1 MALPNLTRDQAVER
15 AALITVDSYQIIL
28 DVTDGNGAPGE
39 RTFRSTTTVVFDA
52 LPGADTVID
61 ISAHTVRRASLNDQ
75 DLDVSGYDE
84 AAGIPLRGLAQ
95 RNVVVVDADC
105 HYSNTGEGLHRFVD
119 PVDGETYLY
128 SQFETADAKRM
139 FACFDQP
146 DLKATFDVRV
156 TAPAHWKVI
165 SNGAPLAAANGVH
178 TFATTPRM
186 STYLVALIA
195 GPYAAW
201 TDTYIDDHGEIP
213 LGIYCRAS
221 LAEYMD
227 AERLFTQTKQGFGFY
242 HKHFGLPYAFGKYDQ
257 LFVPEFNAGAMEN
270 AGAVTFLE
278 DYVFRSK
285 VTRASYERR
294 AETVLHEMAH
304 MWFGDLVTM
313 TWWDDLWLNESFA
326 TFASVL
332 CQSEATEFTEAWTTF
347 ATVEKSWAYR
357 QDQLPSTRVTAPAH
371 WKVISNGA
379 PLAAANGV
387 HTFATT
393 PRMSTYLVA
402 LIAGPYAAWTDTYID
417 DHGEIPLG
425 IYCRASLAEYMDAE
439 RLFTQTKQGFG
450 FYHKHFGLPYAFGKY
465 DQLFVPEFNAGA
477 MENAGAVT
485 FLEDY
490 VFRSKVTR
498 ASYER
503 RAETVLHEMAH
514 MWFGDLVTMTWW
526 DDLWLNES
534 FATFA
539 SVLCQSEATEFT
551 EAWTTFATVEK
562 SWAYRQDQLPS
573 THPIAADIPDLAAV
587 EVNFD
592 GITYAK
598 GASVLKQL
606 VAYVGLERFLAGLRD
621 YFRTHAFGN
630 ASFDDLLAA
639 LEKASG
645 RDLSNW
651 GEQWLK
657 TTGLNT
663 LRPDFEVDAEG
674 RFTRF
679 AVTQSG
685 AAPGAGETR
694 VHRLA
699 VGIYDD
705 DGSKSSGKLVR
716 VHREELDVSG
726 PITNVPALVGVSRGK
741 LILVNDDDLTYCSLR
756 LDERS
761 LQTALDRIA
770 DIAEPLPRTLVW
782 SAAWEMTRE
791 AELRARDFVSLVSG
805 GVHAETEV
813 GVAQRLLLQAQTALG
828 CYAEPGWARERGW
841 PQFADRLLELAR
853 EAEPG
858 SDHQL
863 AYINSLCSSVLS
875 PRHVQTLGALL
886 EGEPAACGLAGLAVD
901 TDLRWRIVTAL
912 ATAGAIDADGPETP
926 RIDAEVQ
933 RDPTAA
939 GKRHA
944 AQARAARPQFVVKD
958 EAFTTVVEDDTLANA
973 TGRAMI
979 AGIAAPGQGE
989 LLKPFARRYFQAI
1002 PGVWAR
1008 RSSEVAQSV
1017 VIGLYPHW
1025 DISEQGITAA
1035 EEFLSDP
1042 EVPPA
1047 LRRLVLEGQ
1056 AAVQRS
1062 LRARN
1067 FDADG

>member
-1 MALPNLTRDQAVER
+1 MALPNLTREQAVER
-15 AALITVDSYQIIL
+15 ASLITVASYQIDL
-28 DVTDGNGAPGE
+28 DLTDSHGGPGE
-39 RTFRSTTTVVFDA
+39 RTFRSVTTVVFDA
-52 LPGADTVID
+52 LAGADTVID
-61 ISAHTVRRASLNDQ
+61 IAADTVRGATLNGR

-84 AAGIPLRGLAQ
+84 STGIELRGLAD

-105 HYSNTGEGLHRFVD
+105 RYSNTGEGLHRFVD
-119 PVDGETYLY
+119 PVDNETYLY

-156 TAPAHWKVI
+156 TAPRHWKVI
-165 SNGAPLAAANGVH
+165 SNGATVSVTDGLH

-195 GPYAAW
+195 GPYAEWKDAY
-201 TDTYIDDHGEIP
+201 TDEHGEIP

-221 LAEYMD
+221 LAPYMD

-242 HKHFGLPYAFGKYDQ
+242 HKNFGLPYAFGKYDQ

-313 TWWDDLWLNESFA
+313 A
-326 TFASVL
+326 
-332 CQSEATEFTEAWTTF
+332 
-347 ATVEKSWAYR
+347 
-357 QDQLPSTRVTAPAH
+357 
-371 WKVISNGA
+371 
-379 PLAAANGV
+379 
-387 HTFATT
+387 
-393 PRMSTYLVA
+393 
-402 LIAGPYAAWTDTYID
+402 
-417 DHGEIPLG
+417 
-425 IYCRASLAEYMDAE
+425 
-439 RLFTQTKQGFG
+439 
-450 FYHKHFGLPYAFGKY
+450 
-465 DQLFVPEFNAGA
+465 
-477 MENAGAVT
+477 
-485 FLEDY
+485 
-490 VFRSKVTR
+490 
-498 ASYER
+498 
-503 RAETVLHEMAH
+503 
-514 MWFGDLVTMTWW
+514 WW

-606 VAYVGLERFLAGLRD
+606 VAYVGLEHFLAGLRD

-630 ASFDDLLAA
+630 ATFDDLVAA

-645 RDLSNW
+645 RDLSDW
-651 GEQWLK
+651 GQQWLK

-663 LRPDFEVDAEG
+663 LRPDFDVDADG

-699 VGIYDD
+699 IGVYDD
-705 DGSKSSGKLVR
+705 DGSGKLVR
-716 VHREELDVSG
+716 VRREELDVEG
-726 PITNVPALVGVSRGK
+726 PVTEVPALVGASRGQ
-741 LILVNDDDLTYCSLR
+741 LVLVNDDDLTYCSLR
-756 LDERS
+756 LDAES
-761 LQTALDRIA
+761 LRTALGRIA
-770 DIAEPLPRTLVW
+770 DIAEPLPRSLVW

-791 AELRARDFVSLVSG
+791 AELRARDFVALVAG

-813 GVAQRLLLQAQTALG
+813 GVAQRLLLQAQTALTS
-828 CYAEPGWARERGW
+828 YAEPGWAREEGW

-853 EAEPG
+853 AAQPG

-863 AYINSLCSSVLS
+863 AFVNTLCSSVLS
-875 PRHVQTLGALL
+875 TRHVVTLADLL
-886 EGEPAACGLAGLAVD
+886 DRSPEDLGLPGLEID

-912 ATAGAIDADGPETP
+912 ATAGDIDADGPATP
-926 RIDAEVQ
+926 FIDAEVQ

-939 GKRHA
+939 GKRHG
-944 AQARAARPQFVVKD
+944 AQAATARPQLQVKE
-958 EAFTTVVEDDTLANA
+958 EAWTRVVEDDTLANITA
-973 TGRAMI
+973 RAII
-979 AGIAAPGQGE
+979 AGIAPPAQHE
-989 LLKPFARRYFQAI
+989 LLKPFTARYFEAI
-1002 PGVWAR
+1002 SGVWAR
-1008 RSSEVAQSV
+1008 RSSEVAQTV

-1025 DISEQGITAA
+1025 DISEDGIAA
-1035 EEFLSDP
+1035 ADEFLSDP
-1042 EVPPA
+1042 EVPAA

-1056 AAVQRS
+1056 AGVKRS
-1062 LRARN
+1062 LRARR
-1067 FDADG
+1067 FDAE

>member
-1 MALPNLTRDQAVER
+1 VALPNLTRDQAAER
-15 AALITVDSYQIIL
+15 AALITVDSYQISL
-28 DVTDGNGAPGE
+28 DLTDGSGAPGD

-52 LPGADTVID
+52 LAGADSVLD
-61 ISAHTVRRASLNDQ
+61 IAADTIRSATLNGR

-84 AAGIPLRGLAQ
+84 STGIPLRGLSD

-105 HYSNTGEGLHRFVD
+105 RYSNTGEGLHRFVD
-119 PVDGETYLY
+119 PVDDETYLY

-146 DLKATFDVRV
+146 DLKATFDLKV
-156 TAPAHWKVI
+156 TAPTHWKVV
-165 SNGAPLAAANGVH
+165 SNGATASVEEGVH

-186 STYLVALIA
+186 STYLVALVA

-201 TDTYIDDHGEIP
+201 KDRYTDEHGEIP

-221 LAEYMD
+221 LAPYMD

-242 HKHFGLPYAFGKYDQ
+242 HKNFGMPYAFGKYDQ

-332 CQSEATEFTEAWTTF
+332 CQA
-347 ATVEKSWAYR
+347 
-357 QDQLPSTRVTAPAH
+357 
-371 WKVISNGA
+371 
-379 PLAAANGV
+379 
-387 HTFATT
+387 
-393 PRMSTYLVA
+393 
-402 LIAGPYAAWTDTYID
+402 
-417 DHGEIPLG
+417 
-425 IYCRASLAEYMDAE
+425 
-439 RLFTQTKQGFG
+439 
-450 FYHKHFGLPYAFGKY
+450 
-465 DQLFVPEFNAGA
+465 
-477 MENAGAVT
+477 
-485 FLEDY
+485 
-490 VFRSKVTR
+490 
-498 ASYER
+498 
-503 RAETVLHEMAH
+503 
-514 MWFGDLVTMTWW
+514 
-526 DDLWLNES
+526 
-534 FATFA
+534 
-539 SVLCQSEATEFT
+539 EATEFT

-573 THPIAADIPDLAAV
+573 THPIAAEIPDLAAV

-606 VAYVGLERFLAGLRD
+606 VAYVGLEHFLAGLRD
-621 YFRTHAFGN
+621 YFRAHAFGN
-630 ASFDDLLAA
+630 ATFADLIAA
-639 LEKASG
+639 LEQASG
-645 RDLSNW
+645 RDLSDW
-651 GEQWLK
+651 GRQWLK

-663 LRPDFEVDAEG
+663 LRPEFDVDSDG

-679 AVTQSG
+679 AVAQGG

-699 VGIYDD
+699 IGIYDED
-705 DGSKSSGKLVR
+705 RSGKLVR
-716 VHREELDVSG
+716 MHREEIDVAGPQTDVS
-726 PITNVPALVGVSRGK
+726 ALVGVSRGK
-741 LILVNDDDLTYCSLR
+741 LVLVNDDDLTYCSLR
-756 LDERS
+756 LDAES
-761 LQTALDRIA
+761 LGTALERIA
-770 DIAEPLPRTLVW
+770 DIAEPLPRSLVW

-791 AELRARDFVSLVSG
+791 AEMRARDFVALVSG
-805 GVHAETEV
+805 GVQAETEV
-813 GVAQRLLLQAQTALG
+813 GVAQRLLMQAQTALAS
-828 CYAEPGWARERGW
+828 YAEPGWAREQGW

-853 EAEPG
+853 RAEPG

-863 AYINSLCSSVLS
+863 AFVNTLCSSVLS
-875 PRHVQTLGALL
+875 PRHVETLAALL
-886 EGEPAACGLAGLAVD
+886 DPASGNPADQGLAGLVID

-912 ATAGAIDADGPETP
+912 ATAGEIDSDGPATP
-926 RIDAEVQ
+926 FIDAEAQ
-933 RDPTAA
+933 RDATAA
-939 GKRHA
+939 GRRNA
-944 AQARAARPQFVVKD
+944 AQAAAARPQPRVKE
-958 EAFTTVVEDDTLANA
+958 EAWTKVVEDDTLANVTA
-973 TGRAMI
+973 RSMI

-989 LLKPFARRYFQAI
+989 LLEPFTARYFQAI

-1008 RSSEVAQSV
+1008 RSSEVAQTV

-1025 DISEQGITAA
+1025 DISDAGIAA
-1035 EEFLSDP
+1035 ADAFLRAPES

-1056 AAVQRS
+1056 AGVKRA
-1062 LRARN
+1062 LRARKL
-1067 FDADG
+1067 DAAG

>member
-1 MALPNLTRDQAVER
+1 M
-15 AALITVDSYQIIL
+15 
-28 DVTDGNGAPGE
+28 
-39 RTFRSTTTVVFDA
+39 
-52 LPGADTVID
+52 
-61 ISAHTVRRASLNDQ
+61 
-75 DLDVSGYDE
+75 
-84 AAGIPLRGLAQ
+84 
-95 RNVVVVDADC
+95 
-105 HYSNTGEGLHRFVD
+105 
-119 PVDGETYLY
+119 
-128 SQFETADAKRM
+128 
-139 FACFDQP
+139 
-146 DLKATFDVRV
+146 
-156 TAPAHWKVI
+156 
-165 SNGAPLAAANGVH
+165 
-178 TFATTPRM
+178 
-186 STYLVALIA
+186 
-195 GPYAAW
+195 
-201 TDTYIDDHGEIP
+201 
-213 LGIYCRAS
+213 
-221 LAEYMD
+221 
-227 AERLFTQTKQGFGFY
+227 
-242 HKHFGLPYAFGKYDQ
+242 
-257 LFVPEFNAGAMEN
+257 
-270 AGAVTFLE
+270 
-278 DYVFRSK
+278 
-285 VTRASYERR
+285 
-294 AETVLHEMAH
+294 
-304 MWFGDLVTM
+304 
-313 TWWDDLWLNESFA
+313 
-326 TFASVL
+326 
-332 CQSEATEFTEAWTTF
+332 
-347 ATVEKSWAYR
+347 
-357 QDQLPSTRVTAPAH
+357 
-371 WKVISNGA
+371 
-379 PLAAANGV
+379 
-387 HTFATT
+387 
-393 PRMSTYLVA
+393 
-402 LIAGPYAAWTDTYID
+402 
-417 DHGEIPLG
+417 
-425 IYCRASLAEYMDAE
+425 
-439 RLFTQTKQGFG
+439 
-450 FYHKHFGLPYAFGKY
+450 
-465 DQLFVPEFNAGA
+465 
-477 MENAGAVT
+477 
-485 FLEDY
+485 EDY